1 LKREVD
7 EGYVLKIM
15 YLKIIM
21 LVIIMLAQQ
30 ITSHVKCTFLPSF
43 ENKKKIL
50 ITGIAGMDGS
60 NLAEYIFKN
69 IPNVVIFGA
78 MRNNKQMSHKN
89 LKNIISLPNFFPVFF
104 DLCNYQDTEYI
115 FQAINPS
122 LFFNCGAQT
131 IVDNKL
137 RKKNPDFINTLQVNT
152 IAPLFHLQIIHKHNK
167 KCRYLSCGSSE
178 EFGITKFS
186 PQTLEH
192 SKNPINIYGISKCA
206 LSHIIKLYRTNYNI
220 FCCHAILYNHECI
233 KRPDMFLSKKIA
245 KKIASIKLNMEQK
258 KKIPLLIVGNIFS
271 FRDWSDSKD
280 IVKGFWEILN
290 RDIPDDYILS
300 ANKKYSVK
308 DFIDIGFSC
317 IDVNLNWVIDHD
329 EPLNTKA
336 FYKDQ
341 LMVEIDSK
349 FYRPNDNNRVFQGDN
364 VKSCI
369 NLNWKPTNNLN
380 NLLQTM
386 INHEYDKL
394 LQK

>member
-1 LKREVD
+1 
-7 EGYVLKIM
+7 
-15 YLKIIM
+15 
-21 LVIIMLAQQ
+21 
-30 ITSHVKCTFLPSF
+30 
-43 ENKKKIL
+43 
-50 ITGIAGMDGS
+50 
-60 NLAEYIFKN
+60 
-69 IPNVVIFGA
+69 
-78 MRNNKQMSHKN
+78 
-89 LKNIISLPNFFPVFF
+89 
-104 DLCNYQDTEYI
+104 
-115 FQAINPS
+115 
-122 LFFNCGAQT
+122 
-131 IVDNKL
+131 
-137 RKKNPDFINTLQVNT
+137 
-152 IAPLFHLQIIHKHNK
+152 
-167 KCRYLSCGSSE
+167 
-178 EFGITKFS
+178 
-186 PQTLEH
+186 
-192 SKNPINIYGISKCA
+192 
-206 LSHIIKLYRTNYNI
+206 
-220 FCCHAILYNHECI
+220 
-233 KRPDMFLSKKIA
+233 
-245 KKIASIKLNMEQK
+245 MEQK